1 MYPPG
6 DPPGFYPPANV
17 IEAQTRRNDAAVTY
31 LTAVADNPRKV
42 IGLGGDAI
50 TPTVSITVT
59 APVVSA
65 GQAITATATVS
76 DDVSVTLVAWQVD
89 GQTVAMQTTSP
100 FSLTWTPAAGAHVG
114 AGPGVR
120 RGRQQ
125 RCLSPAHRRRLSG
138 VALETLPPSHHRW
151 ADHGH
156 GCTLTHPRSCRI
168 FADDYGLPKCSHRP
182 ASGVSA
188 EYRRSRPD

>member
-1 MYPPG
+1 M
-6 DPPGFYPPANV
+6 A
-17 IEAQTRRNDAAVTY
+17 Y

-76 DDVSVTLVAWQVD
+76 DDVGVTLVAWQVD
-89 GQTVAMQTTSP
+89 GQTVAMQTASP
-100 FSLTWTPAAGAHVG
+100 LQLDLDAGDRRARG

-120 RGRQQ
+120 RGRQP
-125 RCLSPAHRRRLSG
+125 RRLRPAHRCHLSG
-138 VALETLPPSHHRW
+138 VALEALSASHQQRVINE
-151 ADHGH
+151 HG
-156 GCTLTHPRSCRI
+156 
-168 FADDYGLPKCSHRP
+168 
-182 ASGVSA
+182 
-188 EYRRSRPD
+188 